1 MRWLVDDRGALSSYT
16 HGGILDVGPYRP
28 ARNDIHLSKGLTE
41 MKINEGSIDRVIRGI
56 VGAILLVVGLVLVK
70 GPVGIVLGVL
80 GVILIVTGIIG
91 FCPLYTIFHI
101 NTAKK
106 A

>member
-1 MRWLVDDRGALSSYT
+1 
-16 HGGILDVGPYRP
+16 
-28 ARNDIHLSKGLTE
+28 
-41 MKINEGSIDRVIRGI
+41 MKINEGSVDRVIRGI
-56 VGAILLVVGLVLVK
+56 VGAILLVVGLTLVQ
-70 GPVGIVLGVL
+70 GPVGIVLDVL
-80 GVILIVTGIIG
+80 GAILLVTGIVG